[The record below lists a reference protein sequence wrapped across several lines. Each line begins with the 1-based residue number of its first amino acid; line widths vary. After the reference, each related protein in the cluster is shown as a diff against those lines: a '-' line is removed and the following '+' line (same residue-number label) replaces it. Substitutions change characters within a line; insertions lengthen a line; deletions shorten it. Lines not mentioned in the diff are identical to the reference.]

1 MATTHALFVGINN
14 YHPQSGVSNL
24 AGCVNDVQAFRDF
37 ITKNY
42 QNVLTHTLLNEQATR
57 DHIIQAFTDHL
68 INKAKAGDQV
78 LFYYA
83 GHGSY
88 ATSAEVFKQYDP
100 KQQDETFVCYDSRLP
115 GHYDLTD
122 KEMAVL
128 LSRIPNDVSTIIIA
142 DSCHSASV
150 TRNGAARLH
159 LGLNRFTEG
168 RSEERSLSSY
178 LLEGDNFYQDQ
189 LTTNGTLSIPHSKHL
204 LLSACER
211 DEEAWETTNRRGLF
225 SAVLL
230 ETLEK
235 NRNISYTDLFEQ
247 VRHKVYNTAENQ
259 QPTIYPLD
267 GFNPNTLFLQKEVLP
282 NRKRHLIQYKNG
294 DWRLAYGGIHG
305 LPTLPFLLSKISI
318 GIYEEIEEVAQSL
331 GQASVSK
338 ILLNESILANV
349 DQLDI
354 AKIYWGEIETFPTS
368 MLVNLEGR
376 PHHIAK
382 FLKKY
387 RANPSPFIQFIE
399 GYKEAPYTLKVW
411 SRKLEILYTDT
422 RKLLHGKRGMSVAA
436 AQYIVQ
442 QLEHIQEWENIASLS
457 NQEVNRELLQSI
469 QLQFFEEQANGDLL
483 EHQDHPVIIDY
494 WKAAEDKDEQ
504 GNPKPIW
511 YQIHATNTGKKDLY
525 VALLYLSSS
534 FEIQLHF
541 KSQKIPAN
549 SKTIVLDKDHGLL
562 IKDKNI
568 HQTTDIFKVI
578 VSTEPFDDHK
588 FQLNKI
594 ELGATKAI
602 TKRPAALPQEDWCT
616 QTITVNTIRKQSTIG
631 DKAIAFQGEGITIT
645 APSAFKADIAFT
657 ALNAPT
663 ASRSLQPS
671 LGLHNIRKGEHF
683 ELLSLSKP
691 NTRRRHYQDKSIIE
705 LSGIQNKAALKKQ
718 PLELTVHQKLG
729 ANENIIP
736 VTFKDGFLIPF
747 GETSKTKDGK
757 AHIIID
763 EFPDADVTP
772 SSTGK
777 RSLGKALWFG
787 LLKLTGF
794 RDKAFKLRKV
804 TYTPKG
810 KVVRNKINLL
820 PSVDQAKKVLV
831 VIHGIIGDT
840 KPMLANLNFLLSQ
853 KKYDLLLS
861 FDYENLNEPIEKI
874 AQELNKQLEKYGIGK
889 DDGKTVDILAHSM
902 GGLVSRYMIEQI
914 QKGDNTIDQL
924 FMFGTPNGGSVFG
937 DIPGYR
943 DVVNKLLTIALN
955 YGKTWLGPLGTFL
968 DVVNKT
974 LAASKFLT
982 VTLAQMSPTSPFI
995 ENLYKNSIKGH
1006 TKYTIVAGD
1015 TTTYRNKQDKRFSQ
1029 FMETFVLKV
1038 GNVANSNVPNDIAV
1052 LVEQIKAVP
1061 PALAP
1066 DTHDI
1071 CCHHLNYFEEGE
1083 GLETLKQIISE

>member
-24 AGCVNDVQAFRDF
+24 VGCVNDVQAFRDF
-37 ITKNY
+37 VEKNY
-42 QNVLTHTLLNEQATR
+42 QNVLAHTLTNEQATR
-57 DHIIQAFTDHL
+57 ENIIKGFTDHL
-68 INKAKAGDQV
+68 IKKANPEDTV

-88 ATSAEVFKQYDP
+88 ATSAEAFRQFDP
-100 KQQDETFVCYDSRLP
+100 KSQDETFVCYDSRLP
-115 GHYDLTD
+115 GNYDLTD
-122 KEMAVL
+122 KEIAVL
-128 LSRIPNDVSTIIIA
+128 LSRIPTGVHTIVIA

-150 TRNGAARLH
+150 TRSGAARLH

-168 RSEERSLSSY
+168 RSEERSLQSY
-178 LLEGDNFYQDQ
+178 LLEDDHYYQNQFD
-189 LTTNGTLSIPHSKHL
+189 TNGALSIPHSKHV

-211 DEEAWETTNRRGLF
+211 DEEAWETTNQRGLF
-225 SAVLL
+225 STVLL
-230 ETLEK
+230 EILEQ
-235 NRNISYTDLFEQ
+235 NRNISYSNLFER
-247 VRHKVYNTAENQ
+247 VRHKVYNTAQNQ
-259 QPTIYPLD
+259 QPTLYPLG
-267 GFNPNTLFLQKEVLP
+267 GFNPNTLFLQKEIFP
-282 NRKRHLIQYKNG
+282 NKKRHLIAYKNG
-294 DWRLAYGGIHG
+294 HWRLAYGGIHG
-305 LPTLPFLLSKISI
+305 LPTAPFLLPNLRI
-318 GIYEEIEEVAQSL
+318 GIYEDIHTIADSIGQS
-331 GQASVSK
+331 GIDR
-338 ILLNESILANV
+338 ILLNESILSNTTV
-349 DQLDI
+349 LDTT
-354 AKIYWGEIETFPTS
+354 KTYWGEVETYPTT

-387 RANPSPFIQFIE
+387 QANPSPFIQFIE
-399 GYKEAPYTLKVW
+399 NYPEAPYTLKVW
-411 SRKLEILYTDT
+411 SRKLEILYTNT

-457 NQEVNRELLQSI
+457 NQKASPELLKAI
-469 QLQFFEEQANGDLL
+469 EVQFFEEETNGDLIA
-483 EHQDHPVIIDY
+483 HQDQPVTIDY
-494 WKAAEDKDEQ
+494 WKAGEDTDDQ
-504 GNPKPIW
+504 GNAKPIW
-511 YQIHATNTGKKDLY
+511 YQIHARNSSKKDLY
-525 VALLYLSSS
+525 VALLYLSAS

-541 KSQKIPAN
+541 KSQRIPAN

-594 ELGATKAI
+594 ELGATKSI
-602 TKRPAALPQEDWCT
+602 TKRPVTLPKEDWCT
-616 QTITVNTIRKQSTIG
+616 QTITVNTIRKQSSIG
-631 DKAIAFQGEGITIT
+631 DKAIAFKGDGITIT
-645 APSAFKADIAFT
+645 APSEFQADIAFT
-657 ALNAPT
+657 ALHAPT
-663 ASRSLQPS
+663 TSRSLQAS

-683 ELLSLSKP
+683 ELLNLSKR
-691 NTRRRHYQDKSIIE
+691 NTRSRHYQDKSIVE
-705 LSGIQNKAALKKQ
+705 LSGIKNKAALKQQ
-718 PLELTVHQKLG
+718 PLELTIHQKLG
-729 ANENIIP
+729 RNENIIP

-747 GETSKTKDGK
+747 GESSKTKDGK

-763 EFPDADVTP
+763 EFPDADASPTR
-772 SSTGK
+772 TGK

-810 KVVRNKINLL
+810 KVVRNKVNLL

-840 KPMLANLNFLLSQ
+840 KPMLANLNFLLHQ
-853 KKYDLLLS
+853 KRYDLILS

-914 QKGDNTIDQL
+914 RKGDNTIDQL

-943 DVVNKLLTIALN
+943 DVVNKLLTVALN
-955 YGKTWLGPLGTFL
+955 YGRAWLGPLGTFL

-974 LAASKFLT
+974 LTASKLLT
-982 VTLAQMSPTSPFI
+982 VTLAQMSPSSPFI
-995 ENLYKNSIKGH
+995 ENLYKNGIKGH

-1015 TTTYRNKQDKRFSQ
+1015 TTTYNNKQDKRFSQ
-1029 FMETFVLKV
+1029 FMEAFVLKV

-1052 LVEQIKAVP
+1052 LVEQIKAIP

-1083 GLETLKQIISE
+1083 GLETLKQIVSK